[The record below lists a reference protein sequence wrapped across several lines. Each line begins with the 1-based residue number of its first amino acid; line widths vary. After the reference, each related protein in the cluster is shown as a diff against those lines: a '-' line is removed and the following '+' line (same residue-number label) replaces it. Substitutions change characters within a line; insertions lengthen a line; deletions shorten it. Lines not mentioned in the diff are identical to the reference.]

1 MAKYNIEIQS
11 ESLTKNFKRV
21 NNSEEGSRQDEKEVD
36 KAKNGENEEEDGAE
50 DGRQNLFSDL
60 LGTADEDAL

>member
-11 ESLTKNFKRV
+11 ESLTKNFKQA
-21 NNSEEGSRQDEKEVD
+21 NNSEEGSRQGDKEVD
-36 KAKNGENEEEDGAE
+36 KAKNAQNEDDE

-60 LGTADEDAL
+60 LGTADEHAL

>member
-11 ESLTKNFKRV
+11 ESLTKNFKQA
-21 NNSEEGSRQDEKEVD
+21 NNSEEGSRQGDKEVD
-36 KAKNGENEEEDGAE
+36 KAKNAQNEDDE